1 MKIEI
6 FGAST
11 SAKRSHAGNSYA
23 GSGILTLDMEGG
35 VARLRLEVPDG
46 GATFRLHKNEALELI
61 QSLKTIYKFEQ
72 A

>member
-23 GSGILTLDMEGG
+23 GSGVLTLDREGG
-35 VARLRLEVPDG
+35 YVPPITGEGYG
-46 GATFRLHKNEALELI
+46 GINGGVYNKKDPRGGRG
-61 QSLKTIYKFEQ
+61 S
-72 A
+72 